1 MRLLDR
7 YLVREIVLPLLIV
20 LAVLSFLL
28 EIPVILNQGEQLIE
42 KGVDWNTV
50 FRVLLTLLPQAL
62 AITIPCALLVGI
74 LVGFGRL
81 SADREFVAMQA
92 CGVSLLQL
100 IAPIAA
106 LSIAAAAATAYVTI
120 EALPDANQ
128 TFRQITFGVV
138 AS

>member
-7 YLVREIVLPLLIV
+7 YLVREILLPLVIV

-28 EIPVILNQGEQLIE
+28 EIPVMLNQGEQLIE
-42 KGVDWNTV
+42 KGVDWTTV
-50 FRVLLTLLPQAL
+50 FRILLTLLPQAL

-74 LVGFGRL
+74 LVGFGRM

-92 CGVSLLQL
+92 CGVSLFQL
-100 IAPIAA
+100 VPPIAA

-128 TFRQITFGVV
+128 
-138 AS
+138 S